1 MLINVL
7 SLSNMKNKEYSIL
20 FFLAAGF
27 SFLGALN
34 LPNGYY
40 FFLRV
45 FLFVISSLL
54 VLKFKN
60 ESFIRVAFVLI
71 AILFNPI
78 FVVYLHSKIA
88 WVCIDI
94 IVGALFLERGLKLYG
109 KGPEVVED

>member
-1 MLINVL
+1 
-7 SLSNMKNKEYSIL
+7 MKNKEYSIL

-45 FLFVISSLL
+45 FLFVISS
-54 VLKFKN
+54 VLIIKFKN
-60 ESFIRVAFVLI
+60 ESFTRIAFLLI

-78 FVVYLHSKIA
+78 FVVYLYSKVA

-94 IVGALFLERGLKLYG
+94 IAGALFLERGLKLYKKESG
-109 KGPEVVED
+109 IVKH